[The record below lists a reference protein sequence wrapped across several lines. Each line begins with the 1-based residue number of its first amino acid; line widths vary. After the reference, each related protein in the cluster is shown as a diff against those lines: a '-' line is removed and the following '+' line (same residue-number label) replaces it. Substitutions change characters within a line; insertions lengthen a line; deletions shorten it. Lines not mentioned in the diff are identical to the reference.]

1 VVKYDVN
8 LDKARMIS
16 AMADKILIVEDD
28 KKTASLIQLYLER
41 EGFQTVIAYDG
52 RKALELAEQYR
63 PIFVILDLMLPRVD
77 GWEVCRRLRKTSD
90 VPILMLT
97 ARGEEIDRVSGLT
110 LGADDYVVKPFSP
123 RELVARVKAILRR
136 GRPEA
141 PGQEKVI
148 SFAELTMD
156 LEKHKVTLEGRL
168 VLLTPHEFKLLQTLM
183 AAPGKVFA
191 REELLDY
198 LYPRNEAT
206 VIDRVVDVH
215 IGKLRQKIEK
225 DPSNPRY
232 ILTARGIGYQFAERK
247 SQ

>member
-1 VVKYDVN
+1 VN
-8 LDKARMIS
+8 LHKARTTP
-16 AMADKILIVEDD
+16 AMPDPILVVEDD
-28 KKTASLIQLYLER
+28 KKTASLIKLYLER

-52 RKALELAEQYR
+52 QQALEMAGQYR
-63 PIFVILDLMLPRVD
+63 PIFVILDLMLPLLD
-77 GWEVCRRLRKTSD
+77 GWEVCRRLRQSSD

-141 PGQEKVI
+141 PDRGKVL
-148 SFAELTMD
+148 SFEGLTLD
-156 LEKHKVTLEGRL
+156 LEKHKLTLEGRP
-168 VLLTPHEFKLLQTLM
+168 VLLTPHEFKLVQTLM

-191 REELLDY
+191 REELLDR

-215 IGKLRQKIEK
+215 IGRLRQKIEK
-225 DPSNPRY
+225 DPSDPRY
-232 ILTARGIGYQFAERK
+232 ILTVRGVGYQFAERK
-247 SQ
+247 SS